1 MEIDLVSALVLF
13 GALAVSYVLA
23 EIIVRKAREATKDY
37 VINYLMEHPEMHEEV
52 KKLFGWK

>member
-1 MEIDLVSALVLF
+1 MSVAILCVVMAFSLL
-13 GALAVSYVLA
+13 LA
-23 EIIVRKAREATKDY
+23 ELITRKARKATKDY